1 MYWVILWII
10 QSFLNATW
18 MILTKKIVENKKVWN
33 NLQTFFNR
41 TYHFLII
48 WILFLIWFFDYNIV
62 WSWFSLLDFFLLLLA
77 TTWLYITYPLRRIA
91 YANEKV
97 SVLQPYA
104 MLFQVFPVIIWFI
117 FISTERANVVTFLT
131 AILASLIVIWTSID
145 YKNFKFNK
153 YSLMVLASS
162 TIKSF
167 QVFAV
172 LYFLTK
178 LNPASFYF
186 TETILIIIFS
196 LLLMFFKKEFWE
208 FKLLEKP
215 YIRLMIFTNSIV
227 VVSILLSLTMYS
239 SLWVV
244 LTSLLSLLY
253 LAFIYILGFFIL
265 WEKPTKKDILVTLAV
280 ACCIIIWVLAKN

>member
-1 MYWVILWII
+1 MYWVILWVI
-10 QSFLNATW
+10 QSFLNATG
-18 MILTKKIVENKKVWN
+18 MILTKKVVENKKVWN

-41 TYHFLII
+41 SYHFLII
-48 WILFLIWFFDYNIV
+48 LLLFLVWLFDYNVI
-62 WSWFSLLDFFLLLLA
+62 SAWFDYKDFLLLFIA
-77 TTWLYITYPLRRIA
+77 TIWLYITYPLRRNA

-117 FISTERANVVTFLT
+117 FIASERANVVTFLT
-131 AILASLIVIWTSID
+131 ALLASAIVIWTSID

-153 YSLMVLASS
+153 YALMVLASS
-162 TIKSF
+162 IIKSF
-167 QVFAV
+167 QVFAT
-172 LYFLTK
+172 LYFLSK
-178 LNPASFYF
+178 VNPASFYF

-196 LLLMFFKKEFWE
+196 LILMFYNKEFWE
-208 FKLLEKP
+208 FKLLKKP
-215 YIRLMIFTNSIV
+215 YIKLLFLTNSV
-227 VVSILLSLTMYS
+227 VIVSILLSLTMYS

-253 LAFIYILGFFIL
+253 LAFIYVLGYFIL
-265 WEKPTKKDILVTLAV
+265 WEKPSKKDILVTLAV